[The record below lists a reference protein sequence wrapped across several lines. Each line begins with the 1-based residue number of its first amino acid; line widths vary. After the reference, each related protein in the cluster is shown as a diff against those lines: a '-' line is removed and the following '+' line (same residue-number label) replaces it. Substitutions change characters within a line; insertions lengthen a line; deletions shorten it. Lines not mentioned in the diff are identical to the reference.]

1 MTAKHKKCKKMQKN
15 AKENT
20 KIPICYQCIDCN
32 FITNNKNNYNKHLG
46 TIKHSEKCKK
56 EKTSIEEINETVMNV
71 TITTPDK
78 KIAESRKKSQ
88 KVAKKMKKMK
98 KNEKELIIYE
108 CIDCCIITNNKYDYN
123 KHLGTK
129 KHLDKYKKERASTEH
144 VNKSEINENLF
155 EKLIKT
161 LIEQNKE
168 SQEKLYEQNKE
179 SQEKLIEILKDGKII
194 NNTINN
200 NNNTINNNATFNL
213 NFFLNETCKDAI
225 SIEECINSIEVT
237 DDKFYLLGEKKSIRG
252 LSKIINY
259 TIDKLSEIKRPVHCL
274 DQKRDEYAIKLN
286 NGWTRDETEY
296 TPVVNRSISNLQYKY
311 MNYGIQNIQNKV
323 QDSDSKTIKYTK
335 CMIELTE
342 KVQIKDLL
350 KTAFNEKT
358 INKKN
363 YLNP

>member
-1 MTAKHKKCKKMQKN
+1 
-15 AKENT
+15 
-20 KIPICYQCIDCN
+20 
-32 FITNNKNNYNKHLG
+32 
-46 TIKHSEKCKK
+46 
-56 EKTSIEEINETVMNV
+56 MNV

-78 KIAESRKKSQ
+78 KLKKTQ
-88 KVAKKMKKMK
+88 KNSKKLKI
-98 KNEKELIIYE
+98 NYE
-108 CIDCCIITNNKYDYN
+108 CIDCCFITSNKNDYN
-123 KHLGTK
+123 RHLGTI
-129 KHLDKYKKERASTEH
+129 KHLDKCKKEKASTEEDI
-144 VNKSEINENLF
+144 NKSEINENLF

-179 SQEKLIEILKDGKII
+179 SQEKLIEILKDGKTI

-200 NNNTINNNATFNL
+200 NNNTINNNNATFNL

-274 DQKRDEYAIKLN
+274 DQKRDEYAIKLKD
-286 NGWTRDETEY
+286 GWTRDETEY
-296 TPVVNRSISNLQYKY
+296 TPVVNRSISNLQYKF

-323 QDSDSKTIKYTK
+323 QESDSKTIKYTK
-335 CMIELTE
+335 CLIELTE
-342 KVQIKDLL
+342 KVQTKDLL

-363 YLNP
+363 YLKMK